1 MKIKWSQTIKDIFDT
16 FDSLYFSEEYL
27 RDNMALSEN
36 PSSNSDI
43 DIDDL
48 HKNFD
53 NYIVIL
59 STFSLS
65 KLEDIKNQL
74 VEKEHYESV
83 RKVDSIIHN
92 INGGSN
98 SSLCFKCPFYL
109 PIIFTDCRD
118 ICKFRKHNNVI
129 INNCRRSVTPI
140 WNIF

>member
-27 RDNMALSEN
+27 RDNIALSEN
-36 PSSNSDI
+36 PLNSDI

-48 HKNFD
+48 HNNFD

-65 KLEDIKNQL
+65 KLEDIKKQL

-83 RKVDSIIHN
+83 RKVD
-92 INGGSN
+92 
-98 SSLCFKCPFYL
+98 
-109 PIIFTDCRD
+109 PIMQRLLAQ
-118 ICKFRKHNNVI
+118 
-129 INNCRRSVTPI
+129 
-140 WNIF
+140 